1 MALISVLWGIAL
13 MSIIA
18 ASFLSTGNVSYRL
31 AHNATEIARADALV
45 DAAVN
50 RAVLAL
56 VDPRPDHRWR
66 VDGTARSIDLGGAA
80 VRISIQ
86 DELGRI
92 DLNHAEGALLI
103 GLLRS
108 AGLETQAAS
117 DLTDKMLDWRDANP
131 GKRLNGAKEQDYR
144 IAGLSQRP
152 RSGSFQSVD
161 ELKLVMGMTAELYA
175 RIAPALTV
183 YSGRPLIDPQVAPP
197 QALLALPTMDAAKV
211 AALISARAESAS
223 APSGGQG
230 GSPPLTSLQLIGRAF
245 TVHVEFRKPGLVREP
260 EEDMSASDVVI
271 RLVDDPVRP
280 YWILSRKP
288 ADPAAPMGPARDP
301 IVK

>member
-13 MSIIA
+13 LSIVA

-31 AHNATEIARADALV
+31 AHHATEIARADALI

-50 RAVLAL
+50 RAALAL
-56 VDPRPDHRWR
+56 LDPRPEQRWR
-66 VDGTARSIDLGGAA
+66 RDGTVQTLSFGEAT
-80 VRISIQ
+80 VRMAIQ

-92 DLNHAEGALLI
+92 DLNNAEGALLI
-103 GLLRS
+103 ALLHS
-108 AGLETQAAS
+108 AGLETQAAGE
-117 DLTDKMLDWRDANP
+117 LVDKILDWRDANP

-152 RSGSFQSVD
+152 RNGPFQSVD
-161 ELKLVMGMTAELYA
+161 ELQLVMGMTGELYR

-183 YSGRPLIDPQVAPP
+183 YSGRPLLDPQVAPP

-211 AALISARAESAS
+211 AALIAARDDSAS
-223 APSGGQG
+223 AATGGVP
-230 GSPPLTSLQLIGRAF
+230 GSPLASLPLIGRAF
-245 TVHVEFRKPGLVREP
+245 TVHVEFQRPGPRRE
-260 EEDMSASDVVI
+260 EADLSASDVVI

-280 YWILSRKP
+280 YWVLSRKP
-288 ADPAAPMGPARDP
+288 AEPPRP
-301 IVK
+301 